1 LIARGEGDAVG
12 GSGPATAAA
21 SATDAATTEATA
33 AASAL
38 RRLVEDAAAGH
49 FPATD
54 GVTEFLPSRDGP
66 VHAVLAFTAHHVVA
80 ADIDPGDAIAHLD
93 PDDIAA
99 PMGAPF
105 LAWLGARLGAAP
117 GTLDVVLTA
126 RAGFSAPP
134 FPDELHEITP
144 DAAHARIARALR
156 YRTEVRAWE
165 STDRNGILVL
175 GRGLAGRWEA
185 SFEVSPDARGRGLG
199 RTLAAVSMLAV
210 PRGER
215 VFLQVAPGNAASLRA
230 ALGAG
235 FHPLG
240 AEVLFLRDGR
250 SPR

>member
-1 LIARGEGDAVG
+1 MGW
-12 GSGPATAAA
+12 SGPATAAA
-21 SATDAATTEATA
+21 SATAEATTT
-33 AASAL
+33 ASAL
-38 RRLVEDAAAGH
+38 RRLVEDAAAGN
-49 FPATD
+49 FPAAD
-54 GVTEFLPSRDGP
+54 GVTEFLPSPDGP

-80 ADIDPGDAIAHLD
+80 ADVDPADAITHLG
-93 PDDIAA
+93 PGDIAA
-99 PMGAPF
+99 PMSAPF
-105 LAWLGARLGAAP
+105 LAWLGGRLGSVA
-117 GTLDVVLTA
+117 GTLDVVVAA
-126 RAGFSAPP
+126 RAGVSAPP
-134 FPDELHEITP
+134 FPDEFHEITP

-240 AEVLFLRDGR
+240 AEVLFLRDSG

>member
-1 LIARGEGDAVG
+1 LITAEGDAAG
-12 GSGPATAAA
+12 GTGPATAAA
-21 SATDAATTEATA
+21 SATTA
-33 AASAL
+33 STAL
-38 RRLVEDAAAGH
+38 RRLVEDAAAGR
-49 FPATD
+49 FPAAD
-54 GVTEFLPSRDGP
+54 GATEFLPSPDGP

-80 ADIDPGDAIAHLD
+80 ADVDPDDALAHLD

-105 LAWLGARLGAAP
+105 
-117 GTLDVVLTA
+117 
-126 RAGFSAPP
+126 
-134 FPDELHEITP
+134 PDELHEITP
-144 DAAHARIARALR
+144 DAAHFRISRALR
-156 YRTEVRAWE
+156 YRTEVRAWV
-165 STDRNGILVL
+165 SADRSGILVL

-185 SFEVSPDARGRGLG
+185 AFEVSPAARGRGLG

-235 FHPLG
+235 FHPIG
-240 AEVLFLRDGR
+240 AEVLFLRDGG